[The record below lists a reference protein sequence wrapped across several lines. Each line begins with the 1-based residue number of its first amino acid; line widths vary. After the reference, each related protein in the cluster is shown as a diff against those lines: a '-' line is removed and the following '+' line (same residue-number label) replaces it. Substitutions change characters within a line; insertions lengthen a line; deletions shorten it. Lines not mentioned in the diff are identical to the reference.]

1 MSDIPWDK
9 KKDFDKESSEGIPSS
24 DVLND
29 GLVKNPI
36 EEITH
41 VHKIDLK
48 KPSEIPVINSLSKN
62 IQENEADDGGAD
74 IPLSDDIFGP
84 EKIDSYKGDI
94 SKPSP
99 RPLFEPKTSPAFE
112 IYGQEPEETNQS
124 GNDSD
129 VSSFPPTTESGA
141 SPFPP
146 TPDSGASPFFLTPDS
161 YPQLFIKSS
170 SPDGVPKKMMD
181 GIARS
186 FKTMFKSLMRG
197 GSLIDRM
204 EELREEVE
212 VAEEVRL
219 RDEEASKSIIK
230 TPRFDTVP
238 EIIGLPGM
246 GHTMPFSKQE
256 MEVLKVKEPESEEVL
271 LEQFD
276 EFNKKDIL
284 ALIEKPIEGVSDKP
298 IEPETLAEIPAR
310 AKDVDDLRDEI
321 AGSKSLLDEIVND
334 IKDISNAVKSS
345 NESIKEI
352 NKNADDF
359 NSDVTIGFD
368 SAKEKISS
376 IENRMDG
383 FENTLTL
390 IQSDNTELKK
400 GLSNIEQN
408 ISELVSSYGALLSQ
422 MYETTQSNDARF
434 EDTYAKVDRIN
445 IIESKTSQIENNQV
459 IAAKRIT
466 EFENIASVLME
477 DIAQAHEANKFLKD
491 ETKSEN
497 AALLEEMAL
506 VTEYVEKGL
515 KKAGAE
521 SYKSFGEDVHLAR
534 IEKNSS
540 TMKLCMEWLEFLMEL
555 VGRNNLPDILSY
567 YEELGWISDD
577 VRLEFMQYV
586 EGINYYAEK
595 PDWKLNPDEHV
606 KSIWFIEKLAG
617 VKVDK
622 NKLSIIERDIEWVKK
637 GTEIYGI

>member
-1 MSDIPWDK
+1 MNDIPWDK
-9 KKDFDKESSEGIPSS
+9 KKDFDKESSEGTPSS

-29 GLVKNPI
+29 DFVINPI
-36 EEITH
+36 EDITH

-48 KPSEIPVINSLSKN
+48 KPPEIPVINALSKG
-62 IQENEADDGGAD
+62 IQENEADDGGVD
-74 IPLSDDIFGP
+74 IPLFDDVFGP
-84 EKIDSYKGDI
+84 EKIDVYKGGM

-112 IYGQEPEETNQS
+112 IYGQEPEETNQR

-129 VSSFPPTTESGA
+129 V

-146 TPDSGASPFFLTPDS
+146 TPDSDISPFPPIPDSGVSPFTPTPDS
-161 YPQLFIKSS
+161 GMSQFPPTPDSGVSQFPLTHDSGVSPFPPIPDSHPQPFITSS
-170 SPDGVPKKMMD
+170 SSDGVPKKMMD

-186 FKTMFKSLMRG
+186 FKTLFKSLMRG

-219 RDEEASKSIIK
+219 RDEEASKSTIAA
-230 TPRFDTVP
+230 PRFDAAP
-238 EIIGLPGM
+238 EIMRLPEM
-246 GHTMPFSKQE
+246 EKPMQFSQRE
-256 MEVLKVKEPESEEVL
+256 MEVLEVKESESEEAL
-271 LEQFD
+271 LEPFD

-284 ALIEKPIEGVSDKP
+284 ALIEKPIGEFSDKP

-368 SAKEKISS
+368 SAKEKIYS

-390 IQSDNTELKK
+390 IQSDSKEMKK

-422 MYETTQSNDARF
+422 MYETTQSSDA
-434 EDTYAKVDRIN
+434 
-445 IIESKTSQIENNQV
+445 
-459 IAAKRIT
+459 
-466 EFENIASVLME
+466 
-477 DIAQAHEANKFLKD
+477 
-491 ETKSEN
+491 
-497 AALLEEMAL
+497 
-506 VTEYVEKGL
+506 
-515 KKAGAE
+515 
-521 SYKSFGEDVHLAR
+521 
-534 IEKNSS
+534 
-540 TMKLCMEWLEFLMEL
+540 
-555 VGRNNLPDILSY
+555 
-567 YEELGWISDD
+567 
-577 VRLEFMQYV
+577 
-586 EGINYYAEK
+586 
-595 PDWKLNPDEHV
+595 
-606 KSIWFIEKLAG
+606 
-617 VKVDK
+617 
-622 NKLSIIERDIEWVKK
+622 
-637 GTEIYGI
+637 